1 MIRALAYCAFESMPE
16 ISLPQNGV
24 NTAPVQLMLQDGLG
38 LLWSAVEWPFVPANM
53 QGNAVEFHGVVQH
66 IFKQAAVI
74 PFRLLSVFDDESAL
88 KTFVEQNCGW
98 FLADLKRL
106 KNYVQMECV
115 VYPVPARERTQSSSG
130 KAYLEQKAGLLRA
143 MERYESGVR
152 EALGELAREI
162 RVRDAKSGRR
172 MFVLVERGR
181 EEEFRAA
188 IKRVAVPGELS
199 QRMSGPWP
207 AAEFLSEPVKAPQA
221 VGVK

>member
-1 MIRALAYCAFESMPE
+1 
-16 ISLPQNGV
+16 V
-24 NTAPVQLMLQDGLG
+24 NAAPVQVLLQDGLG
-38 LLWSAVEWPFVPANM
+38 LLWSHVEWPFVPASM
-53 QGNAVEFHGVVQH
+53 QRNAVEFHEVIHHV
-66 IFKQAAVI
+66 FKQAAVI
-74 PFRLLSVFDDESAL
+74 PFRLLSVFDDERAL
-88 KTFVEQNCGW
+88 KAFADENW
-98 FLADLKRL
+98 RSFLADLERL
-106 KNYVQMECV
+106 KNFAQMECV
-115 VYPVPARERTQSSSG
+115 VYPAPTRERPDSSSG

-143 MERYESGVR
+143 MNQYESGVR
-152 EALGELAREI
+152 EALGELGREI

-221 VGVK
+221 AEAK